1 MAELRTQLEIAAEVG
16 LIPPA
21 RQLDLDQRLEQLA
34 GSLGAAAYAAG
45 VLPAQETLQV
55 TVNVMLV
62 FVGLTV
68 IQFLIGN
75 YLEPLVAGAALT
87 ISPFAVVFAVFFWT
101 FLWGIP
107 GAFIGVPIMITIIT
121 LCAQYPST
129 RWVAT
134 LLGKPWNEVPNGS

>member
-1 MAELRTQLEIAAEVG
+1 LLAFALNYIPFMGPFVATMLPALFAIA
-16 LIPPA
+16 
-21 RQLDLDQRLEQLA
+21 QLDSWQA
-34 GSLGAAAYAAG
+34 I
-45 VLPAQETLQV
+45 
-55 TVNVMLV
+55 MLV
-62 FVGLTV
+62 FMGLTV

-134 LLGKPWNEVPNGS
+134 LLGKPRNEVPNGS